1 MHTLARFA
9 AALAALVL
17 WPAADAAAQTRL
29 SIVTGGT
36 SGVYY
41 IYGGA
46 LAKVLTQH
54 LKGVEATAEVTA
66 ASVENM
72 QLIATRRAEMAYTLG
87 DTLSDA
93 VKGQGKFKEPLP
105 IQSLAVLYGNMT
117 HVVVKADSGMK
128 SIKDLK
134 GKRVSTGAPN
144 SGTEVIADRVLK
156 ANGLDW
162 LKDIS
167 RERLGV
173 GESAD
178 ALKDGKIDAFF
189 WSGGLP
195 TAGVLELAAT
205 PGQKIALL
213 PTDDVVPALV
223 QQYGPLYVVGA
234 IPAGTYPGVEKD
246 VKVATVP
253 NVLVAHKDM
262 PADLA
267 FNILKT
273 MFDHKADL
281 VAVHPAAKE
290 LDLKVASHGAP
301 ADYHAGA
308 IRYYRERGVWTGK
321 IGRVHV

>member
-1 MHTLARFA
+1 MHTLVRFA
-9 AALAALVL
+9 AALAAILL
-17 WPAADAAAQTRL
+17 WPSPDAVAQTRL
-29 SIVTGGT
+29 SVATGGT

-41 IYGGA
+41 VYGGA

-54 LKGVEATAEVTA
+54 LPGVEATAEVTA

-72 QLIATRRAEMAYTLG
+72 QLLATHRAELAYTLA
-87 DTLSDA
+87 DTLHDA
-93 VKGQGKFKEPLP
+93 VTGRGKFKEPLP

-117 HVVVKADSGMK
+117 HVVVKADSGIK

-134 GKRVSTGAPN
+134 GKRVSTGSPN
-144 SGTEVIADRVLK
+144 SGTEIIADRILK

-205 PGQKIALL
+205 PGQRIALL

-223 QQYGPLYVVGA
+223 QQYGALYVVA
-234 IPAGTYPGVEKD
+234 TIPGGTYPGVDKD
-246 VKVATVP
+246 VKVAAVP
-253 NVLVAHKDM
+253 NVLAVHRDM

-273 MFDHKADL
+273 MFDHKAEL

-290 LDLKVASHGAP
+290 LDLKSASQGAP
-301 ADYHAGA
+301 AEYHPGA

-321 IGRVHV
+321 